1 MQEQKQMIDGLD
13 MSVVEQIAEHYKSI
27 LTLIGEDPERD
38 GLKKTP
44 MRAAKALSFLTSGYR
59 KDPKKVVNSAIF
71 EYSGSKMVIVKGIE
85 FYSLCEHHILP
96 FYGEISIGYVPG
108 DGMVGLSKVAR
119 IVDVFARRLQVQE
132 RLTREVCDVLYKELG
147 AKGVIVYCEADHM
160 CMKMRGVEKE
170 NSSTATI
177 EYCGVFDDAAMR
189 QEFFSLLQG
198 YKK

>member
-1 MQEQKQMIDGLD
+1 MIDGLD

-96 FYGEISIGYVPG
+96 FYGEISIG
-108 DGMVGLSKVAR
+108 
-119 IVDVFARRLQVQE
+119 
-132 RLTREVCDVLYKELG
+132 
-147 AKGVIVYCEADHM
+147 
-160 CMKMRGVEKE
+160 
-170 NSSTATI
+170 
-177 EYCGVFDDAAMR
+177 
-189 QEFFSLLQG
+189 
-198 YKK
+198 